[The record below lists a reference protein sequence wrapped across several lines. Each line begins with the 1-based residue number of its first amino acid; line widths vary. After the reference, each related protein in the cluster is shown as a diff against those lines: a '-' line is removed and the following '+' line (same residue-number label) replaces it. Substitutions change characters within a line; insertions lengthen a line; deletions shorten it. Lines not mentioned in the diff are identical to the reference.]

1 MDSLDINNLYD
12 KINERTNKRLNKFND
27 ILKKVHNRIVY
38 NANLEKTFCFFQ
50 IPEFIIGVPLYNVND
65 LKKFLIVSLKKD
77 KFNLIYVE
85 PNWLFITW
93 ELNNLK
99 KPKEKTKPIK
109 KNGDYKLIDEYKPTG
124 NFIYNEGDLRSIEQK
139 SKGLI

>member
-1 MDSLDINNLYD
+1 MSSLNITDLYG
-12 KINERTNKRLNKFND
+12 KINERNLKRYEKFD
-27 ILKKVHNRIVY
+27 DVLKKIHIRIKY
-38 NANLEKTFCFFQ
+38 NASLEKTFCFYQ
-50 IPEFIIGVPLYNVND
+50 IPEFIIGVPLYNITD
-65 LKKFLIVSLKKD
+65 LRNYLINSLKKD
-77 KFNLIYVE
+77 GFQLIYVE

-109 KNGDYKLIDEYKPTG
+109 KNGDYKLIDEYKPSG

>member
-1 MDSLDINNLYD
+1 MSSLDINNLYD
-12 KINERTNKRLNKFND
+12 RINERNTKRLEKFDD
-27 ILKKVHNRIVY
+27 ILKKVHNRILY

-65 LKKFLIVSLKKD
+65 LKNYLITSLKKD
-77 KFNLIYVE
+77 RFTLIYVE
-85 PNWLFITW
+85 PNWLFISW

-99 KPKEKTKPIK
+99 KPKEKQKQVK
-109 KNGDYKLIDEYKPTG
+109 KSGDYKLIDEYKPSG
-124 NFIYNEGDLRSIEQK
+124 NFLYNEGDLRSIEQK

>member
-77 KFNLIYVE
+77 LI
-85 PNWLFITW
+85 
-93 ELNNLK
+93 
-99 KPKEKTKPIK
+99 
-109 KNGDYKLIDEYKPTG
+109 
-124 NFIYNEGDLRSIEQK
+124 
-139 SKGLI
+139 

>member
-65 LKKFLIVSLKKD
+65 LKKFLIVSLKKY

-99 KPKEKTKPIK
+99 KPKEKTKK
-109 KNGDYKLIDEYKPTG
+109 KAKEVDYKLIDEYKPTG

-139 SKGLI
+139 SKSLI

>member
-1 MDSLDINNLYD
+1 MSSLDINNLYD
-12 KINERTNKRLNKFND
+12 KINERNTKRLEKFDD
-27 ILKKVHNRIVY
+27 ILKKIHNRIVY

-50 IPEFIIGVPLYNVND
+50 IPEFIIGIPLYNVND
-65 LKKFLIVSLKKD
+65 LKKYLITSLKKD